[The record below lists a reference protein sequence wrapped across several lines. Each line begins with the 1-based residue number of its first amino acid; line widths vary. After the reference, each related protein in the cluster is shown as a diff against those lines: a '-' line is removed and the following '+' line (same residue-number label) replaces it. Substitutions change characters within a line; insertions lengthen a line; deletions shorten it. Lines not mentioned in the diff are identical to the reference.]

1 MTTIQKRALWAGIV
15 LIVAAGII
23 GFRLIA
29 GRGTLPEGLIQA
41 NGRIEGDH
49 IAVSSKFA
57 GRIAELKVR
66 EGDTVQA
73 GQVLALLDD
82 AQIKAKVSQATA
94 AVAVLDAQ
102 VEAVTTALALLRKE
116 VPLAVSGADAGLS
129 RANADTTKAQA
140 SHAQASRDA
149 GRMSELLAKGA
160 VTRQGAERADLMVSS
175 AEAEHESARSS
186 VVQAGN
192 QLSQARLGSDRIKA
206 KEAEL
211 TALQAQREQAKAS
224 LAEAQSVLD
233 DLTLKAPS
241 PGVIMTRIR
250 EAGEVIN
257 AGSPILDLVDLDR
270 LYLKVYVPEVQI
282 GKLRLNLPARI
293 YTDAYP
299 ETPFDATVS
308 YIASRAEFTPKEVQ
322 TPDERVKLTYA
333 VKLTLAKNPDHKL
346 TPGLPADAVVRW
358 KEGVEWVKPKW

>member
-1 MTTIQKRALWAGIV
+1 MATIQKKALWAGIV
-15 LIVAAGII
+15 LVAVIGVIV
-23 GFRLIA
+23 FRLIV
-29 GRGTLPEGLIQA
+29 GRGALPEGLIQA

-73 GQVLALLDD
+73 GQVLAVLDD
-82 AQIKAKVSQATA
+82 AQIKTKVNQATA
-94 AVAVLDAQ
+94 ALAVLDAQ
-102 VEAVTTALALLRKE
+102 IEALTTALALLRKE
-116 VPLAVSGADAGLS
+116 VPLAVGGADAGLS
-129 RANADTTKAQA
+129 RSNADNAKAQA

-149 GRMSELLAKGA
+149 QRMKELLAKGV
-160 VTRQGAERADLMVSS
+160 VTRQGAERADLVVSS

-192 QLSQARLGSDRIKA
+192 QLSQARLGADRIRA

-224 LAEAQSVLD
+224 LAEAQSVLA

-257 AGSPILDLVDLDR
+257 AGSPVLDLVDLDR

-308 YIASRAEFTPKEVQ
+308 YISSRAEFTPKEVQ
-322 TPDERVKLTYA
+322 TPDERVKLTYS
-333 VKLTLAKNPDHKL
+333 VKLTLANNPDHKL

>member
-1 MTTIQKRALWAGIV
+1 MVTVQKRAVWVGIV
-15 LIVAAGII
+15 VLAVVGII
-23 GFRLIA
+23 GFRLML
-29 GRGTLPEGLIQA
+29 GRGALPEGLIQA

-57 GRIAELKVR
+57 GRIAEIKVR
-66 EGDTVQA
+66 EGETVQL
-73 GQVLALLDD
+73 GQILAVLDD
-82 AQIKAKVSQATA
+82 AQIRTKVGQATA
-94 AVAVLDAQ
+94 AVAALDAQ
-102 VEAVTTALALLRKE
+102 VEAVKADLVVLEKD
-116 VPLAVSGADAGLS
+116 VPLSIGGATAGLS
-129 RANADTTKAQA
+129 RANADTAKAKA
-140 SHAQASRDA
+140 AHDQASREA
-149 GRMSELLAKGA
+149 GRMKELLAKDVVA
-160 VTRQGAERADLMVSS
+160 RQAAERADLAVTS
-175 AEAEHESARSS
+175 AEAEHEFARGS

-192 QLSQARLGSDRIKA
+192 QLSQARLGADRIKA

-211 TALQAQREQAKAS
+211 TAVQAQRDQAKAS
-224 LAEAQSVLD
+224 LAEAQSVLQ

-241 PGVIMTRIR
+241 AGVIVARIR
-250 EAGEVIN
+250 EPGEVIN

-308 YIASRAEFTPKEVQ
+308 YISSRAEFTPKEVQ

-333 VKLTLAKNPDHKL
+333 VKLTLGKNPEHKL

-358 KEGVEWVKPKW
+358 KPGVEWVKPKW

>member
-1 MTTIQKRALWAGIV
+1 MTTIKKRALWAGIV
-15 LIVAAGII
+15 LLVAAGII
-23 GFRLIA
+23 VFRLIA
-29 GRGTLPEGLIQA
+29 GSGTLPEGLIQA

-49 IAVSSKFA
+49 VSVSSKFA

-73 GQVLALLDD
+73 GQVLASLDD
-82 AQIKAKVSQATA
+82 AQIKAKVSQANA

-116 VPLAVSGADAGLS
+116 VPLAVSSADAGLS
-129 RANADTTKAQA
+129 RANADTAKAQA

-149 GRMSELLAKGA
+149 GRMKELLAKGV
-160 VTRQGAERADLMVSS
+160 VTRQGAERADLVVSS

-250 EAGEVIN
+250 EVGEVIN
-257 AGSPILDLVDLDR
+257 AGSPVLDLVDLDR

-308 YIASRAEFTPKEVQ
+308 YISSRAEFTPKEVQ

-333 VKLTLAKNPDHKL
+333 IKLTLAKNPDHKL

>member
-1 MTTIQKRALWAGIV
+1 MATMKKRALWAGIV
-15 LIVAAGII
+15 LLAVI
-23 GFRLIA
+23 GVIAFRLIVSK
-29 GRGTLPEGLIQA
+29 GSLPEGLIQA

-57 GRIAELKVR
+57 GRIAEITVR

-73 GQVLALLDD
+73 GQIL
-82 AQIKAKVSQATA
+82 
-94 AVAVLDAQ
+94 AVLDDVQIKTKVTQAKAAMAALAAQ
-102 VEAVTTALALLRKE
+102 VDAVTTDLALLRKD
-116 VPLAVSGADAGLS
+116 VPLAIGAAAAGLS
-129 RANADTTKAQA
+129 SANADIAKAKA
-140 SHAQASRDA
+140 SHDQASREA
-149 GRMSELLAKGA
+149 RRMKELLAQDVIA
-160 VTRQGAERADLMVSS
+160 RQGAERADLAVSS
-175 AEAEHESARSS
+175 AQAEHVATRGSG
-186 VVQAGN
+186 VQAGN
-192 QLSQARLGSDRIKA
+192 QLSQARLGADRVKA

-211 TALQAQREQAKAS
+211 TALQAQREQAQAS

-241 PGVIMTRIR
+241 PGVVMTRIR
-250 EAGEVIN
+250 EPGEVIN

-270 LYLKVYVPEVQI
+270 LYLKVYVPEVLI
-282 GKLRLNLPARI
+282 GRLRLNLPAQV

-299 ETPFDATVS
+299 KSPFEARVS
-308 YIASRAEFTPKEVQ
+308 YISSRAEFTPKEVQ

-333 VKLTLAKNPDHKL
+333 VKLTLAGNPDHKL